1 MSGTLYIVS
10 TPIGNLGDITA
21 RALETLRAVDF
32 IAAEDT
38 RVALRLLSHFEIS
51 KPLVSYYEHNRRE
64 RGEAVVRRILAGED
78 CALTTDAGTPVVS
91 DPGGML
97 VAQCREA
104 GIPVRT
110 VPGPCALI
118 SAFTLAGLESTRF
131 TFEGFLSV
139 NRRSRRE
146 HLDSLRGEKRPMIFY
161 EAPHKLLSTLE
172 DFAEVFG
179 GERGLLIA
187 RELTKLHEESLR
199 TTVAEALEKYR
210 AAPPRGEFVL
220 VVDGAPED
228 EAAAEDAFAAA
239 VRDAREKVAAGQSK
253 RDAARSAAEAYG
265 VARNAV
271 YEAIMGRE

>member
-10 TPIGNLGDITA
+10 TPIGNLGDITV
-21 RALETLRAVDF
+21 RALETLKSVDF
-32 IAAEDT
+32 VAAEDT

-64 RGEAVVRRILAGED
+64 RGEEVVRRILGGED

-131 TFEGFLSV
+131 TFEGFLSM

-146 HLDSLRGEKRPMIFY
+146 HLESLRGEKRPMIFY
-161 EAPHKLLSTLE
+161 EAPHKLRATLD
-172 DFAEVFG
+172 DFLETFG
-179 GERGLLIA
+179 PDRLVYFA
-187 RELTKLHEESLR
+187 RELTKLHEECVPR
-199 TTVAEALEKYR
+199 TLEEAVAYYR
-210 AAPPRGEFVL
+210 DNEPRGEYVL
-220 VVDGAPED
+220 VVTGAPE
-228 EAAAEDAFAAA
+228 AAPAPAVDAIAL
-239 VRDAREKVAAGQSK
+239 ARRYVQEGASPS
-253 RDAARSAAEAYG
+253 DAARRASRETNMPRSPIYRALLEDEA
-265 VARNAV
+265 
-271 YEAIMGRE
+271 